1 MESTSTQTSE
11 RPKQTDQSV
20 DDVVGQTK
28 QALTETAQETM
39 TTAKSAAQEIAS
51 TAQDQMGQAMEQTA
65 SQVADTV
72 AQVKEQVGSA
82 FTNQRDWAI
91 AGLNGLAEA
100 LREAASNL
108 ELQAD
113 TGSDGAAMPAIYPVV
128 EELAD
133 RIGASANFL
142 QGKEMRELLDDAET
156 LAKRQP
162 MMFAGALL
170 GIGVIGARLL
180 KGSAGESS
188 DRWTPGS
195 ASQGRSSGSSGR
207 SSVPPNGNSSTN
219 NSSRFSTETA
229 AGQAAG
235 AQFNAEPGGGEMG
248 VPS

>member
-1 MESTSTQTSE
+1 
-11 RPKQTDQSV
+11 
-20 DDVVGQTK
+20 
-28 QALTETAQETM
+28 
-39 TTAKSAAQEIAS
+39 
-51 TAQDQMGQAMEQTA
+51 MEQTA

-91 AGLNGLAEA
+91 AELNGLAEA

-108 ELQAD
+108 ERQAG
-113 TGSDGAAMPAIYPVV
+113 TGGDGAAMPAIYPVV

-142 QGKEMRELLDDAET
+142 QGKEMRQLLDDAES

-180 KGSAGESS
+180 KGSPGASS
-188 DRWTPGS
+188 DRSTAGS
-195 ASQGRSSGSSGR
+195 SSQGRSWPSGR
-207 SSVPPNGNSSTN
+207 SSVPPNGNSSTS
-219 NSSRFSTETA
+219 NSSQFSMETT
-229 AGQAAG
+229 AGQTAG
-235 AQFNAEPGGGEMG
+235 AQFNAEPGGEMG